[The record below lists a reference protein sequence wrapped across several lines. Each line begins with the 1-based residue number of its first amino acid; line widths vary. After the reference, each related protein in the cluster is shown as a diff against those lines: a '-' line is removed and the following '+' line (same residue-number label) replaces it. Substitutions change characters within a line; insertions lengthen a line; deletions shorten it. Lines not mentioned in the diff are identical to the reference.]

1 MDRGRRCTIPTNPRV
16 TVMIMQRKGPG
27 MRCSVAQGAVIAA
40 VVTAA
45 AACSSAAPTP
55 PGPATTATARASTA
69 ATAAARQPETA
80 AAATAAA
87 KQYFGFYSAGDFA
100 ATWGLL
106 TPSAQR
112 SIGEAI
118 WVGVHQGC
126 PAPAGVSYRVKGAK
140 LTGGMAAV
148 TVAQAE
154 DKTSMGSVTEAFS
167 YAAGRW
173 GLVPDDSGLYRHG
186 SVKADIAAAKSE
198 GYCTGS

>member
-1 MDRGRRCTIPTNPRV
+1 MRG
-16 TVMIMQRKGPG
+16 
-27 MRCSVAQGAVIAA
+27 SVAQGAVIVA

-45 AACSSAAPTP
+45 AACSSGASTSAGPT
-55 PGPATTATARASTA
+55 TTATAQASTA
-69 ATAAARQPETA
+69 ATAAGGQPETT

-106 TPSAQR
+106 APSAQR
-112 SIGEAI
+112 SISEAT

-140 LTGGMAAV
+140 LTGSTAAV

-154 DKTSMGSVTEAFS
+154 DKTSLGSVTEAFS
-167 YAAGRW
+167 YSAGRW
-173 GLVPDDSGLYRHG
+173 GFVPEDSGLYRRG

>member
-1 MDRGRRCTIPTNPRV
+1 
-16 TVMIMQRKGPG
+16 MIMQRKGPG
-27 MRCSVAQGAVIAA
+27 MRCSVAQGAVIVA
-40 VVTAA
+40 VAA
-45 AACSSAAPTP
+45 AATACSNGASTSAGTT
-55 PGPATTATARASTA
+55 TTATAQASMA
-69 ATAAARQPETA
+69 ATAAGGQPETA
-80 AAATAAA
+80 AAAIAAA

-106 TPSAQR
+106 ASSAQR

-126 PAPAGVSYRVKGAK
+126 PAPAGVSYRVKDAK

-173 GLVPDDSGLYRHG
+173 GLVPDDSGLYSHG

>member
-1 MDRGRRCTIPTNPRV
+1 
-16 TVMIMQRKGPG
+16 
-27 MRCSVAQGAVIAA
+27 MRCSVAQGVVIVA
-40 VVTAA
+40 VVAA
-45 AACSSAAPTP
+45 ATACSNGASTSAGTT
-55 PGPATTATARASTA
+55 TTATAQASMA
-69 ATAAARQPETA
+69 ATAAATAAGRQPETA
-80 AAATAAA
+80 AAAIAAA

-106 TPSAQR
+106 APSAQR

-167 YAAGRW
+167 YSAGRW
-173 GLVPDDSGLYRHG
+173 GLVPDDSGLYSHG

>member
-1 MDRGRRCTIPTNPRV
+1 
-16 TVMIMQRKGPG
+16 
-27 MRCSVAQGAVIAA
+27 MRCSVAQGAVIVA
-40 VVTAA
+40 VAA
-45 AACSSAAPTP
+45 AATACSNGASTSAGTA
-55 PGPATTATARASTA
+55 ATATAQASTA
-69 ATAAARQPETA
+69 ATAAGGQPETA

-87 KQYFGFYSAGDFA
+87 KQYFGFYSTGDFA

-106 TPSAQR
+106 APSAQR

-167 YAAGRW
+167 YSAGRW

>member
-1 MDRGRRCTIPTNPRV
+1 
-16 TVMIMQRKGPG
+16 MIMQRKGPG
-27 MRCSVAQGAVIAA
+27 MRCSVAQGAVIVA
-40 VVTAA
+40 VAA
-45 AACSSAAPTP
+45 AATACSNGASTSV
-55 PGPATTATARASTA
+55 GTTTTATAQASVA
-69 ATAAARQPETA
+69 ATATPTTTAAGGQPETA
-80 AAATAAA
+80 AAAIAAA

-106 TPSAQR
+106 APSAQR

-140 LTGGMAAV
+140 LTGGTAAV

-173 GLVPDDSGLYRHG
+173 GLVPDDSGLYSHG

>member
-1 MDRGRRCTIPTNPRV
+1 
-16 TVMIMQRKGPG
+16 
-27 MRCSVAQGAVIAA
+27 MRCSVAQGAVIAV

-45 AACSSAAPTP
+45 AACSSGASTSAGPTI
-55 PGPATTATARASTA
+55 TATARASTA
-69 ATAAARQPETA
+69 ATAAAQPETA

-126 PAPAGVSYRVKGAK
+126 PAAAGVSYRVKGAE
-140 LTGGMAAV
+140 LTGSVAAV